1 MFMVPARGQQPDHS
15 KIAAFVLSIRG
26 ESLPVFRCVLL
37 VREADGV
44 KEMGVVVS
52 QSAGFG

>member
-1 MFMVPARGQQPDHS
+1 MVPACGQQPDHS

-52 QSAGFG
+52 ESAGFG